1 MTHGQEETL
10 AAYGKRHHPAVRE
23 GRGVASS
30 WEQQQRWDAAAA
42 GWEAERETIS
52 TVNAPVTEALVA
64 ALDPQPGDAVLD
76 LAGGTGDL
84 AEALSGRVARLLTT
98 DFSPAMVE
106 AARRRSIPG
115 AEHEVQDMQALDL
128 PDDSFDCV
136 VCRFGYMLV
145 PDRERAFAE
154 TRRVLKPGGRLAFA
168 TWAPAARNPW
178 ATAYGPVLI
187 ERGLLEPPQPGEPGQ
202 FALGEPDV
210 IEQLVR
216 DAGFERVEVD
226 GGVDRVPVRDL
237 GGLQP
242 SRHEPRGVAAR
253 DARPRST
260 RRRGRRSTRARA
272 ARLERL
278 PRRTT
283 ATSCPASPS

>member
-1 MTHGQEETL
+1 M
-10 AAYGKRHHPAVRE
+10 
-23 GRGVASS
+23 
-30 WEQQQRWDAAAA
+30 
-42 GWEAERETIS
+42 
-52 TVNAPVTEALVA
+52 TEALVA
-64 ALDPQPGDAVLD
+64 ALDPRPGDAVLD

-115 AEHEVQDMQALDL
+115 AEHEVQDLQALDL
-128 PDDSFDCV
+128 PDDGFDCV

-145 PDRERAFAE
+145 PDPERAFAE

-187 ERGLLEPPQPGEPGQ
+187 ERGLLEPPPPGEPGQ

-216 DAGFERVEVD
+216 DAGFDRVEVD
-226 GGVDRVPVRDL
+226 GGADRVPVRGL
-237 GGLQP
+237 GRLQP
-242 SRHEPRGVAAR
+242 SRHEPGGVAPR
-253 DARPRST
+253 DARARST
-260 RRRGRRSTRARA
+260 RRRVRRSTRAHADRID
-272 ARLERL
+272 RFLVDGGH
-278 PRRTT
+278 TY
-283 ATSCPASPS
+283 CPASRS